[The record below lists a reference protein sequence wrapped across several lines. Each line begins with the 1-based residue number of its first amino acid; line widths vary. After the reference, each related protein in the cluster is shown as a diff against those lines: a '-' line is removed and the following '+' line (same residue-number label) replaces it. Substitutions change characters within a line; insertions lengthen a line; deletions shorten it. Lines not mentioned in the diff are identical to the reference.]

1 MNDINVV
8 APAVG
13 NMIKLG
19 AIGCCLGM
27 GLLTS
32 RCVDAC
38 ALPVCSQLRCRAET
52 SAFEASANCEP
63 WRCARQGR
71 SRRPKVAAACS
82 SAH

>member
-32 RCVDAC
+32 RCVDA
-38 ALPVCSQLRCRAET
+38 
-52 SAFEASANCEP
+52 
-63 WRCARQGR
+63 
-71 SRRPKVAAACS
+71 
-82 SAH
+82 